1 MKSRVLSVGVLV
13 AGLLSSVGMSL
24 AASGCSS
31 TETTAAPGRSVDQ
44 AESASGEGSDAESA
58 AGVRVSAAVDP
69 EAASGADGGGT
80 VAPLTVTTAAVAGV
94 ESTSSPAPTTDP
106 TSTTGTPSTS
116 AESTATA
123 TETSSTETSSIET
136 GTTGTTGT
144 ADTTAVPTT
153 APGSTSPPATSSG
166 GVVGQRPDGVGN
178 PAGVCLD
185 GVIQPMADDKTC
197 GYADIGGYCLEQ
209 INYWRAQEGLEP
221 FVRLEEFEACAAR
234 EARRAVD
241 AARPHYSDNC
251 GWRAQASSGGGRG
264 GDGSAG
270 TIEKSVW
277 WLPKL
282 IFDEGPEGGHYQ
294 GMMTE
299 RVRGVSCGYFA
310 RNRDEHRII
319 INYYDL

>member
-1 MKSRVLSVGVLV
+1 M

-69 EAASGADGGGT
+69 EAASGADGAGT

-94 ESTSSPAPTTDP
+94 ESTSSSAPTTDP

-123 TETSSTETSSIET
+123 AETSSTETSSIET
-136 GTTGTTGT
+136 GTTGT
-144 ADTTAVPTT
+144 ADTTAAPTT

-185 GVIQPMADDKTC
+185 GVIQPMADDKAC

-234 EARRAVD
+234 EARLALD
-241 AARPHYSDNC
+241 AGRPHYSDNC